1 MKKLLFCLFS
11 FILFS
16 CDNPRFDK
24 DKRQI
29 MAKDE
34 MFKKNPRTTSFEITS
49 FKEDTLQSW
58 PDTAFKHPIRY
69 SLGFIYK
76 DSAKMWQRKSGTVIF
91 TPDGNSII
99 NSFITDSIQ

>member
-1 MKKLLFCLFS
+1 MYFVYFS
-11 FILFS
+11 FVLFS

-29 MAKDE
+29 IAKDE
-34 MFKKNPRTTSFEITS
+34 IFNKNPGTTSFEITS
-49 FKEDTLQSW
+49 FKEDTLQIS
-58 PDTAFKHPIRY
+58 PDSAFKHPIRY

-76 DSAKMWQRKSGTVIF
+76 DSAKVWQTKRGTVIF